1 MATFKSNT
9 YDGRYLQLDVW
20 QDGGYAKWAL
30 YSTGN
35 SSSNY
40 YTIYNVNIKING
52 TTVYNPGTV
61 AWNSYAFPA
70 KVGSTSGSV
79 WIGNGA
85 SSKTIT
91 VYFTGYVFYNRTD
104 NHGGNFTMSAYIFK
118 PTLSAISYSSVK
130 DTSVYASFSVSN
142 NNGEAP
148 SDSYIDASTS
158 NFGTVASSISG
169 KSGTLTG
176 LTPNRTYYL
185 RGNAANSAGR
195 AYTAV
200 TSFTTAFYAPGNP
213 GAPVLT
219 YDQSEPIPK
228 ANIKATW
235 TAASAGSTAIGGYRI
250 RLYKN
255 GTEIQCIDTDSTAV
269 TYTFG
274 TFEALGFVPGD
285 VATTSIF
292 AYCYDWAGN
301 KHWSGSGT
309 TAVNGSNSVTVVSDK
324 YIYVSQNGGGF
335 TRYKMYTSQNGGS
348 FVEVKKEKF
357 KVI

>member
-1 MATFKSNT
+1 MATFYSNT

-20 QDGGYAKWAL
+20 QDGGYAKWTL

-40 YTIYNVNIKING
+40 YTIYNVCVKING

-61 AWNSYAFPA
+61 AWNTYAFPA
-70 KVGSTSGSV
+70 KVGNTGGSV

-85 SSKTIT
+85 SAKTIA
-91 VYFTGYVFYNRTD
+91 VYFTGYVFYNRSD

-148 SDSYIDASTS
+148 SDSYIDASLT
-158 NFGTVASSISG
+158 NFGTVVTGISS
-169 KSGTLTG
+169 KAGTITG

-255 GTEIQCIDTDSTAV
+255 GSEIRCIDTDSTAV

-285 VATTSIF
+285 VASVSIF

-309 TAVNGSNSVTVVSDK
+309 TAVNGSNTITVVSDK

>member
-1 MATFKSNT
+1 MATFYSNS
-9 YDGRYLQLDVW
+9 YGGRQMYLDVW
-20 QDGGYAKWAL
+20 QDGGSCCWKLTSAGG
-30 YSTGN
+30 GN
-35 SSSNY
+35 TY
-40 YTIYNVNIKING
+40 YTCYNVCVKING
-52 TTVYNPGTV
+52 VTVYNPGTV
-61 AWNSYAFPA
+61 GWSSAVFPA
-70 KVGSTSGSV
+70 KTGSTSGSV

-85 SSKTIT
+85 SAKTIA
-91 VYFTGYVFYNRTD
+91 VYFTGSTFSNLSTNY
-104 NHGGNFTMSAYIFK
+104 GGNFTMSAYIFK
-118 PTLSAISYSSVK
+118 PSLSGISYSTVK
-130 DTSVYASFSVSN
+130 DTSVYASFSVTA

-148 SDSYIDASTS
+148 YDSYIDASTS
-158 NFGTVASSISG
+158 NFGTVAAGISS
-169 KSGTLTG
+169 KAGTITG

-195 AYTAV
+195 SYTSV

-255 GTEIQCIDTDSTAV
+255 SSEIQCIDTDSTAV

-285 VATTSIF
+285 VASVSIF

-309 TAVNGSNSVTVVSDK
+309 NAVYGSNTITVVSDK